1 MKPSDRVEV
10 GLTRQLSRR
19 KPPHNIIPGEA
30 HATQL
35 KRSIGTFQLT
45 MFGVGATIGTGIF
58 FVLSMVVPVAGPSVI
73 VSFIIAGIAAG
84 LAAICY
90 AELASCIPV
99 SGSAYSYAYATL
111 GELVAVVVA
120 ACLVLEYGVS
130 TSATAVSWSQYLNK
144 LIENLFGFRIPE
156 ALSASPFDVD
166 PGIINLPAM
175 VLILSCALLLI
186 RGATESVLV
195 NTIMVLLKV
204 GVLIVFVIVGFT
216 AFTSGNL
223 VPFAPHGVAGIGAAT
238 GTIFFSYVG
247 LDALATAGEEVKNP
261 NKTLPRAFIYAL
273 AIIMVVYI
281 LVALVAVAAQPW
293 EQFEGQ
299 QAGLSQILENIVG
312 ASWPGTIIAAGAVI
326 SIASVTLVT
335 LYAQTRILFAM
346 GRDGMVPA
354 AFARV
359 HPKSQTPVFATIVVT
374 VIVALLAATVPLDD
388 LADLVSIGTLVAFIV
403 VSAGVI
409 LLRRTDPD
417 LPRAFKVPGYPVTP
431 ILAILACGYVLSTL
445 HWVTFAWFTAW
456 AGAAVVFYLL
466 WGRRHSKLAT
476 DSQSDNTV
484 LYSEAPK

>member
-1 MKPSDRVEV
+1 MKPSNSVAN
-10 GLTRQLSRR
+10 GLGRQLTRR
-19 KPPHNIIPGEA
+19 KPPENIIPGEA

-58 FVLSMVVPVAGPSVI
+58 FVLNMVVPVAGPSVI
-73 VSFIIAGIAAG
+73 VSFVIAGVAAG

-111 GELVAVVVA
+111 GELVAVIVA

-144 LIENLFGFRIPE
+144 LIENVFGFRIPE
-156 ALSASPFDVD
+156 VLSASPFDSD

-175 VLILSCALLLI
+175 VLILGCALLLI

-204 GVLIVFVIVGFT
+204 AVLIVFVVVGFT

-223 VPFAPHGVAGIGAAT
+223 VPFAPFGVAGIGAAT

-261 NKTLPRAFIYAL
+261 KKTLPRAFIYAL

-281 LVALVAVAAQPW
+281 LVALVAVAAQPAK
-293 EQFEGQ
+293 EFEGQ
-299 QAGLSQILENIVG
+299 QAGLAQILENIVG

-346 GRDGMVPA
+346 GRDGIVPA

-359 HPKSQTPVFATIVVT
+359 HPKSQTPVFATVVVT
-374 VIVALLAATVPLDD
+374 IIVALLAATVPLDD

-409 LLRRTDPD
+409 FLRRTDPD

-431 ILAILACGYVLSTL
+431 ILAILSCGYVLSTL
-445 HWVTFAWFTAW
+445 HWVTFAWFIVW
-456 AGAAVVFYLL
+456 AGVAVVYYLF
-466 WGRRHSKLAT
+466 WGRRHSKLAA
-476 DSQSDNTV
+476 NNRAGNAA
-484 LYSEAPK
+484 LYTEVHK